1 MENSSRNFSEI
12 TVFLGRDTDRFLE
25 NSSNI
30 LSKFQ
35 HGFRRG
41 HSCESQLLNTVHDIL
56 RSFDRKKQIDVAVL
70 DFSKAFDVVPHRRLL
85 SKLRHYGINGVA
97 HDWIEDFL
105 TGRTQQV
112 VVDGFASDWSS
123 VGSGVPQ
130 GTVLGPLL
138 FLVHIN
144 DLPDCVSSRVR
155 LFADNCLVYRE
166 ISSGDDHLKLQRD
179 LKCLEDGHMTGV

>member
-1 MENSSRNFSEI
+1 M
-12 TVFLGRDTDRFLE
+12 
-25 NSSNI
+25 
-30 LSKFQ
+30 
-35 HGFRRG
+35 
-41 HSCESQLLNTVHDIL
+41 
-56 RSFDRKKQIDVAVL
+56 L

-155 LFADNCLVYRE
+155 LFADDCLVYRE
-166 ISSGDDHLKLQRD
+166 ISSRDDQLTLQRD
-179 LKCLEDGHMTGV
+179 LKCLEDWALDWGMKFNPSKCTILSIHRSASSQLNFYLLCNQ